1 MLSFAKN
8 IGKKLFNDV
17 AEASESIKSYIHK
30 DNPGIN
36 NLEVTVED
44 DVVSISGDAESA
56 AALEKAVLMAGNV
69 KGVSEVHSDAVTAPA
84 AIEKPRVDNVLIKA
98 LARAFRWKKML
109 ESGQF
114 ATITELAEHEKLA
127 FSYMTRVLRLSL
139 LAPDIVEMI
148 LDGRQP
154 LEMTLARLLDG
165 FPVEWEGQ
173 REIFSL

>member
-1 MLSFAKN
+1 MKN
-8 IGKKLFNDV
+8 AANT
-17 AEASESIKSYIHK
+17 
-30 DNPGIN
+30 
-36 NLEVTVED
+36 VTVHVPFTIRKYGGHKQIITPD
-44 DVVSISGDAESA
+44 G
-56 AALEKAVLMAGNV
+56 
-69 KGVSEVHSDAVTAPA
+69 APA